1 MVRYLTASLLYRH
14 NHHPQHENAR
24 RPTSPFLYYII
35 IHCLARSAAFFV
47 DVLLDFYFV
56 MDIMFNFR
64 TAFYL
69 PDGTREERPRRI
81 AVRNAAG
88 PAVCRTITQPIF
100 ELYLNPCH
108 PNRIH

>member
-24 RPTSPFLYYII
+24 RPTSPFLYYIQ
-35 IHCLARSAAFFV
+35 HCLARSAAFFV